1 MSYCTIAPGH
11 PHHAPYHDREY
22 GFPINDDAALFER
35 LVLEINQAGLSW
47 LTILTKREN
56 FRRAF
61 DQFNLDTVAGYGARE
76 RERLLADAGIIR
88 NRLKIASVIDNA
100 KRIQELRRSHGS
112 FAAWLDAHHP
122 RDKAG
127 PDGRVVQVHGKSWPV
142 ADQPRAAVGGDQVI
156 AKRLASARPVLG
168 ICVGMQILF
177 EAGHEHGEI
186 TPGVGCWPGAVRKL
200 TAPVLPHMGWNV
212 VARPDHSRLL
222 ADVDAGAMFYF
233 VHSYAATQAP
243 QRPGESS
250 AVVGWTTH
258 GEDFVALVEDGPL
271 MATQFHPE
279 KSGDAGAVLL
289 ANWLDALR

>member
-1 MSYCTIAPGH
+1 MTSRQPSVVVL
-11 PHHAPYHDREY
+11 DY
-22 GFPINDDAALFER
+22 GSGNLRSAQRALQRAGADAQISADTE
-35 LVLEINQAGLSW
+35 AGL
-47 LTILTKREN
+47 
-56 FRRAF
+56 RA
-61 DQFNLDTVAGYGARE
+61 DGLVVPGVCA
-76 RERLLADAGIIR
+76 
-88 NRLKIASVIDNA
+88 
-100 KRIQELRRSHGS
+100 
-112 FAAWLDAHHP
+112 FAACM
-122 RDKAG
+122 AG
-127 PDGRVVQVHGKSWPV
+127 L
-142 ADQPRAAVGGDQVI
+142 AAVGGDQVI

-200 TAPVLPHMGWNV
+200 TATVLPHMGWNV